1 MQIISTVMEHWEEAK
16 HFIALQDVKF
26 NRKQYPKTHCNIIDH
41 CKMRGSKSLISQGK
55 FPRQKSQNEFVLTV
69 RQLVNSLI

>member
-41 CKMRGSKSLISQGK
+41 CKMRGSKRVLFLEENFHDKKVKMSLC
-55 FPRQKSQNEFVLTV
+55 
-69 RQLVNSLI
+69 